1 MPKRAFAEEIN
12 DYQLLLAGLKKNQKE
27 LSLAVRIPDFDK
39 MVGDAVEENKVQE
52 ELKAK
57 TQQSTQRLN
66 KIVAGLKE
74 QSARIYSG
82 LYAQYGKKS
91 EKLEEF
97 GIKPWKTGARKR
109 KAGAAGK

>member
-12 DYQLLLAGLKKNQKE
+12 SYQLLASGLKKNEKE
-27 LSLAVRIPDFDK
+27 LHLPVKTPEFEKLTS
-39 MVGDAVEENKVQE
+39 DAVAEDRVQE

-57 TQQSTQRLN
+57 TQQSTERLN
-66 KIVAGLKE
+66 KLLKE
-74 QSARIYSG
+74 LKEKSARIYSG

-97 GIKPWKTGARKR
+97 GIKPWKTGAKSRK
-109 KAGAAGK
+109 KGAASK